1 MRALVISDIHGDMR
15 AAETIKEIL
24 NKEIIDKVIILGD
37 MYKRGFSSNYHVA
50 DILNEFAGKIIG
62 IRGNCDSDND
72 IRVSNF
78 DISDK
83 VVIKIH
89 DKLFFFTHGHL
100 YNYNTLPIDVDYYVQ
115 GHTHVSLI
123 KKVSDMTLLNPGSI
137 SYPRDGRKPT
147 YMIIDDYISI
157 YDCDHFLVDKIK
169 I

>member
-83 VVIKIH
+83 VVIKII
-89 DKLFFFTHGHL
+89 LC
-100 YNYNTLPIDVDYYVQ
+100 
-115 GHTHVSLI
+115 
-123 KKVSDMTLLNPGSI
+123 KKT
-137 SYPRDGRKPT
+137 KQ
-147 YMIIDDYISI
+147 
-157 YDCDHFLVDKIK
+157 
-169 I
+169 

>member
-1 MRALVISDIHGDMR
+1 MRVLVVSDIHGDLR
-15 AAETIKEIL
+15 AAETIEEIL

-50 DILNEFAGKIIG
+50 DILNQYAGKIIAL
-62 IRGNCDSDND
+62 RGNCDSDND
-72 IRVSNF
+72 VRVSNF
-78 DISDK
+78 EVLDK
-83 VVIKIH
+83 IVLKIN
-89 DKLFFFTHGHL
+89 DKLFFFNHGHL

-115 GHTHVSLI
+115 GHTHVKQI

-137 SYPRDGRKPT
+137 SSPRDGSKPS

-157 YDCDHFLVDKIK
+157 YDYDHFLVEQIE